1 MIISTEDL
9 LKSDAHE
16 KYEIRVVTD
25 PECDCGW
32 KKGVFENR
40 DPVICP
46 KCKAEIWVTRVWEK
60 GCLCIIN
67 ERQI

>member
-1 MIISTEDL
+1 MLEP
-9 LKSDAHE
+9 K
-16 KYEIRVVTD
+16 
-25 PECDCGW
+25 CDECGW